1 MGYVKCWT
9 IALAVLFTAS
19 CGAPPQPPPQPP
31 TPPAKTVFDPL
42 TQSLDKAREV
52 QATVD
57 EGAAKTRKAI
67 DDQERGAPTP

>member
-9 IALAVLFTAS
+9 MALSVLFTAS
-19 CGAPPQPPPQPP
+19 CSAPSPPPPQ
-31 TPPAKTVFDPL
+31 KTVFDPL

-57 EGAAKTRKAI
+57 ENAAKTRQAI
-67 DDQERGAPTP
+67 DDQEHGAPTR

>member
-19 CGAPPQPPPQPP
+19 CGAPPQPPQ
-31 TPPAKTVFDPL
+31 PAKTVFDPL